1 MVLLVRAVSEQLVFA
16 KNKASSRDIHCK
28 NYGLAAGT
36 GEGGCLIPQLD
47 FTPEPPELYEFGKT
61 IMATATLNYE
71 PMVFAP
77 KRGEESPLSAIQE
90 EVLALKEERNAI
102 ILAHN
107 YQVDEIQRV
116 ADYVGD
122 SLGLAYRAEEA
133 DADCIVFCGVHF
145 MAETAKIVNP
155 DKPVLLPDM
164 DAGCSLSDSCPAE
177 KLAAYKEANPE
188 VYVVAYIN
196 CSAAVKALSDVICTS
211 GNAMKIVG
219 KVPKDRPILF
229 VPDQNLGQW
238 VSKQTGRE
246 MQLWPGS
253 CYAHVLFTQQS
264 IERLKLKFPNAL
276 VVAHP
281 ECVETVRDNA
291 DEVCST
297 EKMVGFCRDASAKE
311 FIVVTETGMIHRL
324 QREVPEKTFIAG
336 PTDTCACNECRFMKM
351 NTIGKLRDCLKN
363 MTPQIEMPE
372 DVRLKAY
379 DPIKRMLEWSK

>member
-1 MVLLVRAVSEQLVFA
+1 
-16 KNKASSRDIHCK
+16 
-28 NYGLAAGT
+28 
-36 GEGGCLIPQLD
+36 
-47 FTPEPPELYEFGKT
+47 
-61 IMATATLNYE
+61 MAMQTLNYE
-71 PMVFAP
+71 PQVYRPTGGKEAP
-77 KRGEESPLSAIQE
+77 LTAIQE
-90 EVLALKEERNAI
+90 EILELKRARNAI

-107 YQVDEIQRV
+107 YQVDAIQRV

-155 DKPVLLPDM
+155 HKPVLLPDM

-177 KLAAYKEANPE
+177 KLAAYKAANPD

-211 GNAMKIVG
+211 GNAMKIVER
-219 KVPKDRPILF
+219 VPKDRPILF

-238 VSKQTGRE
+238 VAKQTGRE

-253 CYAHVLFTQQS
+253 CYAHVLFTQQA
-264 IERLKLKFPNAL
+264 IERMKLKFPNAE

-291 DEVCST
+291 DVVCST
-297 EKMVGFCRDASAKE
+297 EKMVGYCRDSDAQE

-324 QREVPEKTFIAG
+324 QREVPDKTFIAG

-351 NTIGKLRDCLKN
+351 NTPEKLRDCLRD
-363 MTPQIEMPE
+363 MRPQIEMPE
-372 DVRLKAY
+372 DVRQKAY
-379 DPIKRMLEWSK
+379 IPIKRMLEWSL